1 MRRHARFSLDLAGTI
16 QDFMDVNRIN
26 DIFLLSVTHHT
37 APIEV
42 REQLALDHDQQA
54 ALMDDLS
61 GFVDEAVAIVTC
73 NRTEIYG
80 VSAQHDAPQAVRSC
94 LAQRAGF
101 SVETLRAHLRCMRG
115 ADAVEHLL
123 RVAAGL
129 DSLVIGEPQILGQVR
144 QAADAARAARH
155 SGPILERLFNFA
167 VVAGKRARHETSI
180 SRGAGSISHAAVE
193 LARSTLGGLRNR
205 TGLVVGLGEMG
216 QLVARNL
223 VSNGLSDLRLCNRSP
238 ERSAFF
244 ARQLHAADVGWDRLD
259 DALVTADI
267 CIVATGAP
275 EPILTKRRLELTLSQ
290 RENRPLLLIDI
301 AMPRNVE
308 PAAALLPGV
317 HLHDIDSL
325 HSIREENLQSREETI
340 PEVEAIVDDEL
351 LAFKSWFR
359 GRQSAPAIQSLRQ
372 HAETIRQREVERAMR
387 RLGHLDERDR
397 EIVLA
402 LSHAITNKLLHAPV
416 TFLKDSD
423 DPTSSRRAVTDL
435 FGLDSA
441 DR

>member
-1 MRRHARFSLDLAGTI
+1 
-16 QDFMDVNRIN
+16 MDSDRLN

-37 APIEV
+37 SPIEV
-42 REQLALDHDQQA
+42 RESLALDEVQQA
-54 ALMDDLS
+54 TLMDDLS
-61 GFVDEAVAIVTC
+61 GIVDEGVAIVTC

-80 VSAQHDAPQAVRSC
+80 VSPDPHAPQRVGSC

-101 SVETLRAHLRCMRG
+101 APDALRAHVHCLRG
-115 ADAVEHLL
+115 VAAVEHLF
-123 RVAAGL
+123 RVASGL

-144 QAADAARAARH
+144 QAADGAREIGH
-155 SGPILERLFNFA
+155 SGPILERLFNYA

-193 LARSTLGGLRNR
+193 LARSTLGSLRNR

-223 VSNGLSDLRLCNRSP
+223 VSNGLSHLQLCNRSP

-244 ARQLHAADVGWDRLD
+244 ARQLHAFDVGWDRLD

-275 EPILTKRRLELTLSQ
+275 EPILSRAQLETVVRQ
-290 RENRPLLLIDI
+290 RENQPLLLIDI

-308 PAAALLPGV
+308 PTAGSLPGV
-317 HLHDIDSL
+317 HLHDIDAL
-325 HSIREENLQSREETI
+325 HSIRQENLQSREETI
-340 PEVEAIVDDEL
+340 PQVEAIVEDEVC
-351 LAFKSWFR
+351 AFCAWFH

-372 HAETIRQREVERAMR
+372 HAETIREREVQRALR
-387 RLGHLDERDR
+387 RLGHLDDRDR
-397 EIVLA
+397 EVVLA
-402 LSHAITNKLLHAPV
+402 LSHAITNKMLHEPV
-416 TFLKDSD
+416 TRLKRS
-423 DPTSSRRAVTDL
+423 PEPSEQTRALIDL
-435 FGLDSA
+435 FGLDST